1 MGQITTGA
9 VQITSGAL
17 SDLLSRLGIFGA
29 LLAVIVTVGYWYLKA
44 SRDLRSEKEGVI
56 KRQDAANASLAEE
69 RDKYKEAYFSCKY
82 PGSAPDPFE
91 EDRHNTEEGP

>member
-1 MGQITTGA
+1 MEQLTTGA
-9 VQITSGAL
+9 VQLTSGAV

-29 LLAVIVTVGYWYLKA
+29 LLAVIVAVGYWYLKA

-56 KRQDAANASLAEE
+56 KRQNESNATLAEE

-91 EDRHNTEEGP
+91 DNNDNAEEGM